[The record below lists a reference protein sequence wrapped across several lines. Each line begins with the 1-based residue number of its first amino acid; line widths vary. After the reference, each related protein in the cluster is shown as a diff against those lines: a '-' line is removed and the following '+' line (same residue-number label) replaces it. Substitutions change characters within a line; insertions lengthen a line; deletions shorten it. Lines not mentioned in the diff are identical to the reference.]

1 MNWIAIIIATVV
13 NSILGALWFSP
24 LLFVKPWMAMEGHKE
39 GRVGAIAPGPAIA
52 LSVVASLVSAVT
64 LDWFVSS
71 TGARSAFG
79 GALVGLYAGVG
90 LVATAMFADQL
101 FNGRPGRLFL
111 IVAGYPV
118 VGLIVMG
125 AIIGAF

>member
-1 MNWIAIIIATVV
+1 
-13 NSILGALWFSP
+13 
-24 LLFVKPWMAMEGHKE
+24 
-39 GRVGAIAPGPAIA
+39 
-52 LSVVASLVSAVT
+52 
-64 LDWFVSS
+64 
-71 TGARSAFG
+71 
-79 GALVGLYAGVG
+79 
-90 LVATAMFADQL
+90 MFADQL